1 MLIWT
6 KDHGRKTTTQD
17 EERCSSFYIL
27 VLHAGLVSP
36 HVGGSFAK
44 MKDKRMGKASADA

>member
-6 KDHGRKTTTQD
+6 KDHGRKTTTED
-17 EERCSSFYIL
+17 EERCSAFYIL

-36 HVGGSFAK
+36 QVGGSFAK
-44 MKDKRMGKASADA
+44 TKDKKNGQGFG